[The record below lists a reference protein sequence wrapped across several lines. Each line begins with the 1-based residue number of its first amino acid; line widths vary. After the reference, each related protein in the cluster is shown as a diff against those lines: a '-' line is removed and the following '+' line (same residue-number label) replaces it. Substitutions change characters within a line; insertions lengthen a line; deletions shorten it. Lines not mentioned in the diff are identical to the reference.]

1 MKTLSIAEFRARQQK
16 SKPKLRKSTGPK
28 ESAIVTAILKHLIYS
43 GIYAVRVNS
52 GTFKIDKRIVRG
64 APAGTPDIRGE
75 LAPNGRAFY
84 FEVKRPGQKMLKSQV
99 AFFAAARR
107 RGALCEMVTS
117 VSEARSAMLLWTV
130 KERMRA

>member
-1 MKTLSIAEFRARQQK
+1 MKTLSITEFMARRAK
-16 SKPKLRKSTGPK
+16 AKPKHRKSTGTK
-28 ESAIVTAILKHLIYS
+28 ESAIVTAILKWLKYS

-75 LAPNGRAFY
+75 LAPSGRAFY
-84 FEVKRPGQKMLKSQV
+84 LEVKRPGEKLRKSQV

-117 VSEARSAMLLWTV
+117 VLEARRVMADWLWR
-130 KERMRA
+130 ERQAA